1 MQICGYG
8 EMLSG
13 FGREEVAEHTIKKHG
28 GNYEIIKV
36 PVFRLE
42 TILIKYN
49 INHIDFCSI
58 DVEGNE
64 LNVVKSVDFDKFSHQ
79 VRATNRKDLEHALE
93 SAPIAMKRW
102 LQGTLGSFPEYDQAK
117 PSLDELLKAAT
128 QTMLENKV
136 EMGSIDLKVNDT
148 DDEPYGLGVGQAIV
162 IERLNPAEVF
172 ESEISVR
179 NTADKANI
187 RIIFDHLINS
197 VDHFA

>member
-1 MQICGYG
+1 MNSQYGQDKILDELIKKDKGFFVDIGAHNGITYNNSKLFEDKGWDGICIEPLPEVFKELEKNRNCILENCAISNEEGIVDFVQICGYG

-64 LNVVKSVDFDKFSHQ
+64 LNVVKSVDFDKFIIDFLTIEANKGINEVIQYISKWYTHVKNVGGDQ
-79 VRATNRKDLEHALE
+79 IFKRK
-93 SAPIAMKRW
+93 
-102 LQGTLGSFPEYDQAK
+102 
-117 PSLDELLKAAT
+117 
-128 QTMLENKV
+128 
-136 EMGSIDLKVNDT
+136 
-148 DDEPYGLGVGQAIV
+148 
-162 IERLNPAEVF
+162 
-172 ESEISVR
+172 
-179 NTADKANI
+179 
-187 RIIFDHLINS
+187 
-197 VDHFA
+197 